1 MAKNKLSIY
10 LIKQD
15 FPVGEIIPPAS
26 DDGNPIIELQIKGYE
41 SCKLFVRATK
51 PHEPEWAKTFFNST
65 VESESLKVA
74 NIGAALVIPVLIEN
88 NSFDAKADEIFS
100 SVGEENRRYFVL
112 TFGYGRTLINRS
124 AIEERFG
131 LKCVLNS
138 VKNDTL
144 RAIHF
149 ADVSGSAKRSSEQLS
164 RIGDIDDFAIDTER
178 NLLSQVTAK
187 CGEDELLC
195 GTVTGG
201 DSLAVTKEIDIDNV
215 QEFLKSLYEL
225 FCQETYKQDF
235 DWVDNIAPVKDPA
248 LEQKLWD
255 ESIRQ
260 IANYSYNDD
269 SQHDLWMAVPD
280 IIDWDRI
287 EGFQIGSQT
296 DENDEPILQDDV
308 LLADVLRSFKKPL
321 TSIDQLKNKRVTAIS
336 KENGLPYQGWQAHKC
351 LVGDLAYGGESYCVL
366 DGAWY
371 EIRSDYLNRINED
384 FMDTDESDID
394 FIPYPQNDGEQFV
407 DDFDGKKIKLEKE
420 GLYNYKLEKA
430 LAQKFPNH
438 FLLMDKR
445 LISYGGGRSRIE
457 FCDVLADDGKRI
469 HIKRYSGSATMSHL
483 FNQGLVSASMERDAA
498 DYAEKVNE
506 KIKQVGKQEGLS
518 SVENFLLN
526 QNQIHDVVFAI
537 VPKQDSHSHDLPFF
551 SKVALCS
558 VKKQLKRMGIETKLN
573 WINRINKSEGQTPNE
588 H

>member
-15 FPVGEIIPPAS
+15 FPVGEIVPPAS
-26 DDGNPIIELQIKGYE
+26 DDGNPIIELQIKGHE
-41 SCKLFVRATK
+41 SYKLFVRATK
-51 PHEPEWAKTFFNST
+51 PHEPEWANAFFNSA

-74 NIGAALVIPVLIEN
+74 NIGAAFVIPVIIEN

-225 FCQETYKQDF
+225 FCQETYKKDF

-280 IIDWDRI
+280 IINWDEI

-296 DENDEPILQDDV
+296 DKNKRPVLHDDV
-308 LLADVLRSFKKPL
+308 LLADVIRSFKKPIA
-321 TSIDQLKNKRVTAIS
+321 SIEQLKNRRITAIS
-336 KENGLPYQGWQAHKC
+336 RNDDMTYRHWQAHKC
-351 LVGDLAYGGESYCVL
+351 LVGELTYDSKSYCVIS
-366 DGAWY
+366 GVWY
-371 EIRSDYLNRINED
+371 EIQSDYLEKINAD
-384 FMDTDESDID
+384 FRDTSASEIQ
-394 FIPYPQNDGEQFV
+394 FIPYDASENMKTEEIKGFG
-407 DDFDGKKIKLEKE
+407 GKLIKLQYE
-420 GLYNYKLEKA
+420 GKYNLKLERSLNFNKECA
-430 LAQKFPNH
+430 
-438 FLLMDKR
+438 LLMDRR
-445 LISYGGGRSRIE
+445 LVSYGGKNSRIE
-457 FCDVLADDGKRI
+457 FCDVLTNNGKRI
-469 HIKRYSGSATMSHL
+469 HVKQYTGSETMSHL
-483 FNQGLVSASMERDAA
+483 FNQGLVSASMEKDAA
-498 DYAEKVNE
+498 DYARLVDD
-506 KIKQVGKQEGLS
+506 KIKQIGKHESIS
-518 SVENFLLN
+518 SIEQFQLALN
-526 QNQIHDVVFAI
+526 PIHEVVFAI
-537 VPKQDSHSHDLPFF
+537 VRKRDNRDLPFF

-573 WINRINKSEGQTPNE
+573 WIDRINEPKGQTPNE
-588 H
+588 Q

>member
-15 FPVGEIIPPAS
+15 FPVGEIVPPAS
-26 DDGNPIIELQIKGYE
+26 DNGNPIIELQIKGHE

-51 PHEPEWAKTFFNST
+51 PHEPEWANAFFNSA

-280 IIDWDRI
+280 IINWDEI

-296 DENDEPILQDDV
+296 DKNKRPVLHDDV
-308 LLADVLRSFKKPL
+308 LLADVIRSFKKPIA
-321 TSIDQLKNKRVTAIS
+321 SIEQLKNRRITAIS
-336 KENGLPYQGWQAHKC
+336 RNDDMTYRHWQAHKC
-351 LVGDLAYGGESYCVL
+351 LVGELTYDSKSYCVIS
-366 DGAWY
+366 GVWY
-371 EIRSDYLNRINED
+371 EIQSDYLEKINAD
-384 FMDTDESDID
+384 FRDTSASEIQ
-394 FIPYPQNDGEQFV
+394 FIPYDASENMKTEEIKGFG
-407 DDFDGKKIKLEKE
+407 GKLIKLQYE
-420 GLYNYKLEKA
+420 GKYNLKLERSLNFNKECA
-430 LAQKFPNH
+430 
-438 FLLMDKR
+438 LLMDRR
-445 LISYGGGRSRIE
+445 LVSYGGKNSRIE
-457 FCDVLADDGKRI
+457 FCDVLTNNGKRI
-469 HIKRYSGSATMSHL
+469 HVKQYTGSETMSHL
-483 FNQGLVSASMERDAA
+483 FNQGLVSASMEKDAA
-498 DYAEKVNE
+498 DYARLVDD
-506 KIKQVGKQEGLS
+506 KIKQIGKHESIS
-518 SVENFLLN
+518 SIEQFQLALN
-526 QNQIHDVVFAI
+526 PIHEVVFAI
-537 VPKQDSHSHDLPFF
+537 VRKRDNRDLPFF

-573 WINRINKSEGQTPNE
+573 WIDRINEPKGQTPNE

>member
-15 FPVGEIIPPAS
+15 FPVGEIVPPAS
-26 DDGNPIIELQIKGYE
+26 DDGNPIIELQIKGHE
-41 SCKLFVRATK
+41 SYKLFVRATK
-51 PHEPEWAKTFFNST
+51 PHEPEWANAFFNSA

-74 NIGAALVIPVLIEN
+74 NIGAAFVIPVIIEN

-225 FCQETYKQDF
+225 FCQETYKKDF

-248 LEQKLWD
+248 LEQELWD

-260 IANYSYNDD
+260 IADYGYNDD

-280 IIDWDRI
+280 IINWDEI

-296 DENDEPILQDDV
+296 DKNKRPVLHDDV
-308 LLADVLRSFKKPL
+308 LLADVIRSFKKPIA
-321 TSIDQLKNKRVTAIS
+321 SIEQLKNRRITAIS
-336 KENGLPYQGWQAHKC
+336 RNDDMTYRHWQAHKC
-351 LVGDLAYGGESYCVL
+351 LVGELTYDSKSYCVIS
-366 DGAWY
+366 GVWY
-371 EIRSDYLNRINED
+371 EIQSDYLEKINAD
-384 FMDTDESDID
+384 FRDTSASEIQ
-394 FIPYPQNDGEQFV
+394 FIPYDASENMKTEEIKGFG
-407 DDFDGKKIKLEKE
+407 GKLIKLQYE
-420 GLYNYKLEKA
+420 GKYNLKLERSLNFNKECA
-430 LAQKFPNH
+430 
-438 FLLMDKR
+438 LLMDRR
-445 LISYGGGRSRIE
+445 LVSYGGKNSRIE
-457 FCDVLADDGKRI
+457 FCDVLTNNGKRI
-469 HIKRYSGSATMSHL
+469 HVKQYTGSETMSHL
-483 FNQGLVSASMERDAA
+483 FNQGLVSASMEKDAA
-498 DYAEKVNE
+498 DYARLVDD
-506 KIKQVGKQEGLS
+506 KIKQIGKHESIS
-518 SVENFLLN
+518 SIEQFQLALN
-526 QNQIHDVVFAI
+526 PIHEVVFAI
-537 VPKQDSHSHDLPFF
+537 VRKRDNRDLPFF

-573 WINRINKSEGQTPNE
+573 WIDRINEPKGQTPNE
-588 H
+588 Q

>member
-15 FPVGEIIPPAS
+15 FPVGEIVPPAS
-26 DDGNPIIELQIKGYE
+26 DDGNPIIELQIKGHE
-41 SCKLFVRATK
+41 SYKLFVRATK
-51 PHEPEWAKTFFNST
+51 PHEPEWANAFFNSA

-74 NIGAALVIPVLIEN
+74 NIGAAFVIPVIIEN

-225 FCQETYKQDF
+225 FCQETYKKDF

-248 LEQKLWD
+248 LEQELWD

-260 IANYSYNDD
+260 IADYSYNDD

-280 IIDWDRI
+280 IINWDEI

-296 DENDEPILQDDV
+296 DKNKRPVLHDDV
-308 LLADVLRSFKKPL
+308 LLADVIRSFKKPIA
-321 TSIDQLKNKRVTAIS
+321 SIEQLKNRRITAIS
-336 KENGLPYQGWQAHKC
+336 RNDDMTYRHWQAHKC
-351 LVGDLAYGGESYCVL
+351 LVGELTYDSKSYCVIS
-366 DGAWY
+366 GVWY
-371 EIRSDYLNRINED
+371 EIQSDYLEKINAD
-384 FMDTDESDID
+384 FRDTSASEIQ
-394 FIPYPQNDGEQFV
+394 FIPYDASENMKTEEIKGFG
-407 DDFDGKKIKLEKE
+407 GKLIKLQYE
-420 GLYNYKLEKA
+420 GKYNLKLERSLNFNKECA
-430 LAQKFPNH
+430 
-438 FLLMDKR
+438 LLMDRR
-445 LISYGGGRSRIE
+445 LVSYGGKNSRIE
-457 FCDVLADDGKRI
+457 FCDVLTNNGKRI
-469 HIKRYSGSATMSHL
+469 HVKQYTGSETMSHL
-483 FNQGLVSASMERDAA
+483 FNQGLVSASMEKDAA
-498 DYAEKVNE
+498 DYARLVDD
-506 KIKQVGKQEGLS
+506 KIKQIGKHESIS
-518 SVENFLLN
+518 SIEQFQLALN
-526 QNQIHDVVFAI
+526 PIHEVVFAI
-537 VPKQDSHSHDLPFF
+537 VRKRDNRDLPFF

-573 WINRINKSEGQTPNE
+573 WIDRINEPKGQTPNE
-588 H
+588 Q

>member
-74 NIGAALVIPVLIEN
+74 NIGAALVVPVIVGN
-88 NSFDAKADEIFS
+88 NSLGAKADETIS
-100 SVGEENRRYFVL
+100 SSGGDNQRYFVL

-149 ADVSGSAKRSSEQLS
+149 ADVSGSAKRSNEQLS

-178 NLLSQVTAK
+178 NLLNQVTAK

-201 DSLAVTKEIDIDNV
+201 DSPAVTKEIDIDNV

-225 FCQETYKQDF
+225 FCQETYKKNF

-248 LEQKLWD
+248 LEQKLWA
-255 ESIRQ
+255 ESIQQ
-260 IANYSYNDD
+260 IADYNYEDD

-280 IIDWDRI
+280 IINWDEI

-296 DENDEPILQDDV
+296 DENKRPVLHDDV
-308 LLADVLRSFKKPL
+308 LLADVARSFKKPI
-321 TSIDQLKNKRVTAIS
+321 TSIEQLKNRRITAIS
-336 KENGLPYQGWQAHKC
+336 RKDDIPYRHWQAHKC
-351 LVGDLAYGGESYCVL
+351 LVGELTYDSKSYCVIS
-366 DGAWY
+366 GVWY
-371 EIRSDYLNRINED
+371 EIQSDYLEKINAD
-384 FMDTDESDID
+384 FRDTSASEIQ
-394 FIPYPQNDGEQFV
+394 FIPYDASENMKTKEIKGLG
-407 DDFDGKKIKLEKE
+407 GKLIKLQYEGKYNFNLERSLNFDKE
-420 GLYNYKLEKA
+420 CA
-430 LAQKFPNH
+430 
-438 FLLMDKR
+438 LLMDRR
-445 LISYGGGRSRIE
+445 LVSYGGKNSRIE
-457 FCDVLADDGKRI
+457 FCDVLTNNGKRI
-469 HIKRYSGSATMSHL
+469 HVKQYTGSETMSHL
-483 FNQGLVSASMERDAA
+483 FNQGLVSASMEKDAA
-498 DYAEKVNE
+498 DYARLVDD
-506 KIKQVGKQEGLS
+506 KIEQIGKHESIS
-518 SVENFLLN
+518 SIEQFHLALN
-526 QNQIHDVVFAI
+526 PIHEVVFAI
-537 VPKQDSHSHDLPFF
+537 VRKRDNHDLPFF
-551 SKVALCS
+551 SKVALYS

-573 WINRINKSEGQTPNE
+573 WIDRINEPEEQAPNE

>member
-15 FPVGEIIPPAS
+15 FSVGEIIPPAS
-26 DDGNPIIELQIKGYE
+26 DDGNRIVELQVKGHE
-41 SCKLFVRATK
+41 SYKLFARSSE
-51 PHEPEWAKTFFNST
+51 PHEPGWIDTFFNST

-74 NIGAALVIPVLIEN
+74 NIGAALVVPVIVGNDSLG
-88 NSFDAKADEIFS
+88 AKEDETIS
-100 SVGEENRRYFVL
+100 SGGGGNQRYFVL

-164 RIGDIDDFAIDTER
+164 RMGDIDDFAIDTDR

-187 CGEDELLC
+187 CGEDDLLC

-201 DSLAVTKEIDIDNV
+201 DSLAVTKEIDVNNV

-248 LEQKLWD
+248 LEQELWD

-260 IANYSYNDD
+260 IADYSYNDD

-280 IIDWDRI
+280 IINWDEI

-296 DENDEPILQDDV
+296 DKNKRPVLHDDV
-308 LLADVLRSFKKPL
+308 LLADVIRSFKKPIA
-321 TSIDQLKNKRVTAIS
+321 SIEQLKNRRITAIS
-336 KENGLPYQGWQAHKC
+336 RNDDMTYRHWQAHKC
-351 LVGDLAYGGESYCVL
+351 LVGELTYDSKSYCVIS
-366 DGAWY
+366 GVWY
-371 EIRSDYLNRINED
+371 EIQSDYLEKINAD
-384 FMDTDESDID
+384 FRDTSASEIQ
-394 FIPYPQNDGEQFV
+394 FIPYDASENMKTEEIKGFG
-407 DDFDGKKIKLEKE
+407 GKLIKLQYE
-420 GLYNYKLEKA
+420 GKYNLKLERSLNFNKECA
-430 LAQKFPNH
+430 
-438 FLLMDKR
+438 LLMDRR
-445 LISYGGGRSRIE
+445 LVSYGGKNSRIE
-457 FCDVLADDGKRI
+457 FCDVLTNNGKRI
-469 HIKRYSGSATMSHL
+469 HVKQYTGSETMSHL
-483 FNQGLVSASMERDAA
+483 FNQGLVSASMEKDAA
-498 DYAEKVNE
+498 DYARLVDD
-506 KIKQVGKQEGLS
+506 KIKQIGKHESIS
-518 SVENFLLN
+518 SIEQFQLALN
-526 QNQIHDVVFAI
+526 PIHEVVFAI
-537 VPKQDSHSHDLPFF
+537 VRKRDNRDLPFF

-573 WINRINKSEGQTPNE
+573 WIDRINEPKGQTPNE
-588 H
+588 Q

>member
-15 FPVGEIIPPAS
+15 FPVGEIVPPAS
-26 DDGNPIIELQIKGYE
+26 DNGTPIIELQIKGHE

-51 PHEPEWAKTFFNST
+51 PHEPEWANAFFNSA

-164 RIGDIDDFAIDTER
+164 RMGDIDDFAIDTDR

-187 CGEDELLC
+187 CGEDDLLC

-201 DSLAVTKEIDIDNV
+201 DSLAVTKEIDVNNV

-248 LEQKLWD
+248 LEQELWD

-260 IANYSYNDD
+260 IADYSYNDD

-280 IIDWDRI
+280 IINWDEI

-296 DENDEPILQDDV
+296 DKNKRPVLHDDV
-308 LLADVLRSFKKPL
+308 LLADVIRSFKKPIA
-321 TSIDQLKNKRVTAIS
+321 SIEQLKNRRITAIS
-336 KENGLPYQGWQAHKC
+336 RKDDMTYRHWQAHKC
-351 LVGDLAYGGESYCVL
+351 LVGELTYDSKSYCVIS
-366 DGAWY
+366 GVWY
-371 EIRSDYLNRINED
+371 EIQSDYLEKINAD
-384 FMDTDESDID
+384 FRDTSASEIQ
-394 FIPYPQNDGEQFV
+394 FIPYDASENMKTEEIKGFG
-407 DDFDGKKIKLEKE
+407 GKLIKLQYE
-420 GLYNYKLEKA
+420 GKYNLKLERSLNFNKECA
-430 LAQKFPNH
+430 
-438 FLLMDKR
+438 LLMDRR
-445 LISYGGGRSRIE
+445 LVSYGGKNSRIE
-457 FCDVLADDGKRI
+457 FCDVLTNNGKRI
-469 HIKRYSGSATMSHL
+469 HVKQYTGSETMSHL
-483 FNQGLVSASMERDAA
+483 FNQGLVSASMEKDAA
-498 DYAEKVNE
+498 DYARLVDD
-506 KIKQVGKQEGLS
+506 KIKQIGKHESIS
-518 SVENFLLN
+518 SIEQFQLALN
-526 QNQIHDVVFAI
+526 PIHEVVFAI
-537 VPKQDSHSHDLPFF
+537 VRKRDNRDLPFF

-573 WINRINKSEGQTPNE
+573 WIDRINEPKGQTPNE
-588 H
+588 Q